1 MTSVL
6 TTVAALRAACNDARA
21 LGLSVGV
28 VPTMGY
34 LHEGH
39 RSLMHTA
46 RSECDFVVVTIFVN
60 PLQFG
65 PNEDLESYPRDLEA
79 DLSACEAEG
88 VDVVFTPQVRDL
100 YPIFPPSTTVHVAG
114 LTDALCGASRPGHFD
129 GVTTIVAKLFA
140 VVGPSN
146 AYFGRKDA
154 QQLAVVRRM
163 TTELEL
169 PVNVVGC
176 PLVREPDGLAKSSRN
191 AYLTV
196 AERQAAVAISRAL
209 RQGVEAVELGMR
221 DAAQVRACV
230 EGAIAVEPALRIDYV
245 AVCDAA
251 SIAAIDELDGSVLI
265 AVAVVCGT
273 TRLIDNATLTITGAH
288 VVADLGTGWVFES

>member
-39 RSLMHTA
+39 RSLMQVA
-46 RSECDFVVVTIFVN
+46 RSECDFVVATIFVN

-114 LTDALCGASRPGHFD
+114 LTDALCGASRPATSM
-129 GVTTIVAKLFA
+129 VSRRLS
-140 VVGPSN
+140 PSSS
-146 AYFGRKDA
+146 RSSD
-154 QQLAVVRRM
+154 RRM
-163 TTELEL
+163 LTSAAKTPSSL
-169 PVNVVGC
+169 PWF
-176 PLVREPDGLAKSSRN
+176 
-191 AYLTV
+191 
-196 AERQAAVAISRAL
+196 AA
-209 RQGVEAVELGMR
+209 
-221 DAAQVRACV
+221 
-230 EGAIAVEPALRIDYV
+230 
-245 AVCDAA
+245 
-251 SIAAIDELDGSVLI
+251 
-265 AVAVVCGT
+265 
-273 TRLIDNATLTITGAH
+273 
-288 VVADLGTGWVFES
+288 